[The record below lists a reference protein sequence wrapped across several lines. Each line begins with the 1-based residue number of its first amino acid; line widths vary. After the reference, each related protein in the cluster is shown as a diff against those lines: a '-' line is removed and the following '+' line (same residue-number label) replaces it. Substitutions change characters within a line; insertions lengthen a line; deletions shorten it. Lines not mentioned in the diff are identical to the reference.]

1 MWSTRRCPID
11 RESFAPYRG
20 IMDKPTFSGSCA
32 CGKVS
37 IKMTSQPKRVGLCHC
52 MTCRK
57 SHSGA
62 FNPFAVFASQDVLI
76 EGTLKDWESSSGYL
90 RSFCPDCGSHVAGF
104 NNGEVEVSLGSLD
117 CVGALTPQYESW
129 IGRREPWLPALPVPQ
144 YPHDR
149 GVAAESG
156 DGGTG

>member
-1 MWSTRRCPID
+1 
-11 RESFAPYRG
+11 
-20 IMDKPTFSGSCA
+20 MDEPAFSGGCA

-37 IKMTSQPKRVGLCHC
+37 ITITAQPKRGGLCHC

-57 SHSGA
+57 SHGAA

-76 EGTLKDWESSSGYL
+76 EGTLKDWESSSGY
-90 RSFCPDCGSHVAGF
+90 RRRFCPDCGSHVVGF

-117 CVGALTPQYESW
+117 RVGALTPQYESW
-129 IGRREPWLPALPVPQ
+129 IGRREPWLTALAVPQ
-144 YPHDR
+144 YRHDR
-149 GVAAESG
+149 APVAVEESG